1 MDFEIKKRVCDEIK
15 NALDSYY
22 GVIKDILEKATGL
35 PSQIEFLCKN
45 ANIKDPGIRDVSS
58 YARFDYI
65 EKCKQAEQA
74 QCDLALATAAA
85 SKETMV
91 LLRKLNGQVVEFK
104 IVKEVDA
111 AKESKNGFTRVL
123 VCTPM
128 DPSPFLS
135 TPVPFNTGLL
145 NDTCGRAGYGY
156 YVG

>member
-1 MDFEIKKRVCDEIK
+1 LDFEIKKRVCEEIG
-15 NALDSYY
+15 NALDAYN
-22 GVIKDILEKATGL
+22 GVINEILNTATRVS
-35 PSQIEFLCKN
+35 SQIEFLCKN
-45 ANIKDPGIRDVSS
+45 ANIKDPGLRDAAS
-58 YARFDYI
+58 YIRFDHI